1 MRSIKSFLQR
11 HPVATYFGVAFLL
24 SYGGFLVVEAPK
36 LLRGERIQPSDAL
49 LLFPVIVIGV
59 GLVGIALTRMVDG
72 RSGLRDLFSRMRRW
86 RVGARWYA
94 VLLLPPCLYLALLLS
109 LRVLVS
115 PNFAP
120 GFFPIGIVFGLVAGF
135 FEEIGWT
142 GYAFPKMQ
150 LKQSPLSASLLLGVL
165 WGLWHAPVVD
175 YLGAAA
181 PHGVYW
187 LPFFLD
193 FIALAAALRIL
204 ICWIYSNTRSVL
216 LAQLMH
222 ASNTGFLVIFGA
234 SHTSPAQ
241 ETLSYALYAAIL
253 WAIVALV
260 VARHGK
266 RLTRQ
271 TMQVKPLYKQIT

>member
-1 MRSIKSFLQR
+1 MQSTKTFLQR
-11 HPVATYFGVAFLL
+11 HPVATYFGIAFLL

-36 LLRGERIQPSDAL
+36 LLRGVPIQPQDAL

-59 GLVGIALTRMVDG
+59 GLAGFALIRIVDG
-72 RSGLRDLFSRMRRW
+72 RSGLQDLFSRLGRW
-86 RVGARWYA
+86 RVGAQWYA
-94 VLLLPPCLYLALLLS
+94 VLLLPPFLYLALLLTLS
-109 LRVLVS
+109 TLVS

-120 GFFPIGIVFGLVAGF
+120 GFFPLGIMFGLVSGF

-150 LKQSPLSASLLLGVL
+150 VKQSALSASLLLGLL

-187 LPFFLD
+187 FPFFLA
-193 FIALAAALRIL
+193 FIAIVTALRVL
-204 ICWIYSNTRSVL
+204 IGWIYSNTRSVL

-222 ASNTGFLVIFGA
+222 ASNTGFLVMFGA
-234 SHTSPAQ
+234 PHISAAQ
-241 ETLSYALYAAIL
+241 ETVSYALYAATL
-253 WAIVALV
+253 WVIVALV
-260 VARHGK
+260 VVRYGK
-266 RLTRQ
+266 RLVRQ
-271 TMQVKPLYKQIT
+271 PIKVKTM